1 MHLNETLDDPQGN
14 FQFFMKD
21 SVSSAYIPPQ
31 KRNGKLNFLGDLF
44 SMILMPDNIVA
55 KLAISISLNFL
66 WGSMKDMTFLT
77 LLSLIS
83 ISVPGIAKQIMKV
96 VLKFLYLD
104 ILQTEEWL
112 LPWLISEDPLYYNFE
127 QEEEEETED
136 G

>member
-1 MHLNETLDDPQGN
+1 
-14 FQFFMKD
+14 MKD

-83 ISVPGIAKQIMKV
+83 ISVPGIAK
-96 VLKFLYLD
+96 
-104 ILQTEEWL
+104 
-112 LPWLISEDPLYYNFE
+112 
-127 QEEEEETED
+127 
-136 G
+136 